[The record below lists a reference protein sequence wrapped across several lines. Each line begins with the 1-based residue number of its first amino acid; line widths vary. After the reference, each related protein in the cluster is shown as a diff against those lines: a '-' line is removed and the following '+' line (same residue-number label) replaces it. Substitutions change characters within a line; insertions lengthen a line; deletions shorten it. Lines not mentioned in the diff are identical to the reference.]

1 MRTLGK
7 KAQNLSE
14 YAIMLGV
21 VIGAILLS
29 QDMIKKALVNK
40 FKDGTNSL
48 AATKGTVA
56 GEVAFGGSTAYEPY
70 EQKTDTDSEYTSSEA
85 VGEAGKASY
94 TSQSDSTTTSVKD
107 KKF

>member
-1 MRTLGK
+1 MRTFRK

-21 VIGAILLS
+21 VIGAVLLS
-29 QDMIKKALVNK
+29 QDMIKKALMNK
-40 FKDGTNSL
+40 YKDGTNSL
-48 AATKGTVA
+48 AATKGSIA
-56 GEVAFGGSTAYEPY
+56 GEVAFGGSTTYDPY

-94 TSQSDSTTTSVKD
+94 KSESTSTTTSVKG
-107 KKF
+107 KNF